1 MSAVSNS
8 PIRLHPMQGGM
19 TLIEVLVAL
28 LVLSIG
34 LLGVAGLQWQA
45 LRSNHG
51 AHLRSQAT
59 ILAHDIADRMRANRT
74 EAEDGAY
81 AVDIGEIPTGETLAD
96 FDVVAWKQAIADILP
111 AGDGRVEM
119 VELSAGLPDRDV
131 ARITI
136 QWTDR
141 LGDDQFFTETE
152 L

>member
-1 MSAVSNS
+1 MNAVSTPPVLLRS
-8 PIRLHPMQGGM
+8 MQDGM
-19 TLIEVLVAL
+19 TLIEALVAL

-74 EAEDGAY
+74 DALDGAY
-81 AVDIGEIPTGETLAD
+81 VVDIGEVPGGATLAD
-96 FDVVAWKQAIADILP
+96 LDVVAWKQALAEILP

-119 VELSAGLPDRDV
+119 VEVTPDQDV

-141 LGDDQFFTETE
+141 LGDDRFFTETE

>member
-1 MSAVSNS
+1 MNAVSTS
-8 PIRLHPMQGGM
+8 PVRLGAMQGGM
-19 TLIEVLVAL
+19 TLIEALVAL

-34 LLGVAGLQWQA
+34 LLGVAGLQWEA

-74 EAEDGAY
+74 DALDGAY
-81 AVDIGEIPTGETLAD
+81 IVDIGEVPAGGTLAD
-96 FDVVAWKQAIADILP
+96 LDVVAWKESLADILP
-111 AGDGRVEM
+111 AGDGQVEM
-119 VELSAGLPDRDV
+119 VELTPDRDV

-141 LGDDQFFTETE
+141 LGDDQFSTETE

>member
-8 PIRLHPMQGGM
+8 PIRFHPMQGGM

-96 FDVVAWKQAIADILP
+96 FDVVAWKEALADILP
-111 AGDGRVEM
+111 AGDGSVEM
-119 VELSAGLPDRDV
+119 VPIDADRNV
-131 ARITI
+131 ARIRI
-136 QWTDR
+136 QWSDR
-141 LGDDQFFTETE
+141 LGDNQFFTETE